1 MKKLFAI
8 MLALM
13 LVLTMGSAL
22 ATEEPTY
29 SDAST
34 VTVTKTYESKG
45 VSPVSP
51 AETFTFSAIEF
62 VSATDTGTEY
72 SEDWA
77 RENVPTIDSISYTEG
92 EAGSGTKEKTATITL
107 PKDYPSVGVYTYKFS
122 ENDGNTAG
130 VKYRSSEI
138 KLVVTVIEQNGQKRV
153 AAVHCEENDTKT
165 GTFENTYTAGTL
177 TVTKKVDGLLGD
189 KDKDFAM
196 KVTFTAPTGDTVR
209 SNITYTVAGG
219 TQQTLAP
226 TAWVEGKATVEFAL
240 ADGQS
245 VTFNNIPAGVEYV
258 VAETD
263 AAAGDKDSGKEY
275 TVTYDGSESGTI
287 GSEAVSTLITN
298 TKGGTIDTGIT
309 TDNLPYIV
317 LMGIV
322 VLAGVAM
329 IAKRRMAHND

>member
-22 ATEEPTY
+22 AEEY
-29 SDAST
+29 EDQQT
-34 VTVTKTYESKG
+34 VTVTKTYESAG
-45 VSPVSP
+45 VLPVSP
-51 AETFTFSAIEF
+51 TETFTFSAIEF

-77 RENVPTIDSISYTEG
+77 RENVPTINSISYTEG
-92 EAGSGTKEKTATITL
+92 EAGSGAKVKTATISL
-107 PKDYPSVGVYTYKFS
+107 PKYPSVGVYTYRFS
-122 ENDGNTAG
+122 EIDGGTAG
-130 VKYRSSEI
+130 VTYRSSEI

-153 AAVHCEENDTKT
+153 AAVHCEEDGAKT
-165 GTFENTYTAGTL
+165 GTFENTYTAGSL

-189 KDKDFAM
+189 KDKRFAM

-219 TQQTLAP
+219 KQQTLAP
-226 TAWVEGKATVEFAL
+226 TAWVEGEATVEFAL

-245 VTFNNIPAGVEYV
+245 VTFNNIPAGVTYV

-275 TVTYDGSESGTI
+275 TVTYDGSESGAI
-287 GSEAVSTLITN
+287 GSAAVSTIITN
-298 TKGGTIDTGIT
+298 TKDGEIDTGIT

-329 IAKRRMAHND
+329 IVKRRMAHND